1 MRLLLHQIRV
11 EQLVFWRSREA
22 AIFIFAFPIM
32 LFLLLA
38 SVYQQNLKTESFGT
52 RPSPEVLLGGM
63 IGYGAANTAFA
74 GIAITLVI
82 RREEGVLKRL
92 RATPLPT
99 WVLICSLL
107 LSTLGV
113 FVLETIALFAL
124 GRLSFGTPM
133 PGHLLS
139 LAAAIV
145 LSSACFA
152 ALGVATGALLRSA
165 QGASAAVNVILLP
178 MAFVSGSFGPA
189 RHLPLVLRSIGY
201 VLPLKYTIR
210 LVDAVYLGG
219 QHIWRQPAA
228 IGVLLAWGVGGAVI
242 ALTRFQWE
250 PRDA

>member
-1 MRLLLHQIRV
+1 MRLLLHQLRI
-11 EQLVFWRSREA
+11 EQLLFWRSREA

-32 LFLLLA
+32 LFLLLG
-38 SVYQQNLKTESFGT
+38 SVYQDRLTISFG
-52 RPSPEVLLGGM
+52 RFPSAEVLLGGM

-82 RREEGVLKRL
+82 RREEGILKRL
-92 RATPLPT
+92 RATPLPV
-99 WVLICSLL
+99 WALIGALL
-107 LSTLGV
+107 LSTLAV

-133 PGHLLS
+133 PGHVASLL
-139 LAAAIV
+139 AAIV

-152 ALGVATGALLRSA
+152 ALGIATASLLRSS

-178 MAFVSGSFGPA
+178 MAFVSGSFGPT
-189 RHLPLVLRSIGY
+189 RHLPAVLRAIGY
-201 VLPLKYTIR
+201 VLPLKYAIR

-219 QHIWRQPAA
+219 QEIWSQPTA
-228 IGVLLAWGVGGAVI
+228 IAVLLAWGVGGAVV

>member
-1 MRLLLHQIRV
+1 VRLLWHQLRV
-11 EQLVFWRSREA
+11 EQLLFWRSREA
-22 AIFIFAFPIM
+22 SIFIFAFPI
-32 LFLLLA
+32 LLYVLLG
-38 SVYQQNLKTESFGT
+38 SVYTGRIQGFDAP
-52 RPSPEVLLGGM
+52 RYLLGGM

-82 RREEGVLKRL
+82 RREEGILKRL

-99 WVLICSLL
+99 WVLVGSLL
-107 LSTLGV
+107 LSTLAV
-113 FVLETIALFAL
+113 FALETVALFAL
-124 GRLSFGTPM
+124 GRIAFGTPL

-152 ALGVATGALLRSA
+152 ALGIATSALLRSS

-178 MAFVSGSFGPA
+178 MAFVSGSFGPT
-189 RHLPLVLRSIGY
+189 RHLPELLRWISY
-201 VLPLKYTIR
+201 VLPLKYAIR
-210 LVDAVYLGG
+210 LVDTVYLRG
-219 QHIWRQPAA
+219 QEIWSQPTA
-228 IGVLLAWGVGGAVI
+228 IGVLLAWGAAGAAV